1 MAIDIDDNL
10 PLSTI
15 FVLILIISAGFILQI
30 FPCRLQNALNN
41 NMYLKHLLGFFTLLF
56 IVVLNSSLKNRK
68 DIVLKSLVLYIFFI
82 LLTKTDYNF
91 LIVILI
97 LLGLSYVIF
106 LEKDRLEKHKD
117 NNSSELATEENTEN
131 KINFYENA
139 INIIYIV
146 IILITFVGV
155 LVYMGEKKL
164 EYKKS
169 FNYITFFIGKT
180 DCKNTIKSAPIIK
193 SLKHAFD

>member
-1 MAIDIDDNL
+1 MVIDIDDSF

-30 FPCRLQNALNN
+30 FPCRLQNALNT
-41 NMYLKHLLGFFTLLF
+41 NMYLKHLFGFFTLLF
-56 IVVLNSSLKNRK
+56 VVVINSSLKNRK
-68 DIVLKSLVLYIFFI
+68 YIFLKSLLLYIFFI

-97 LLGLSYVIF
+97 LLGLTYVIF
-106 LEKDRLEKHKD
+106 LEKDRLENEKD
-117 NNSSELATEENTEN
+117 KNPNTKTPDEDK
-131 KINFYENA
+131 KISFYTNI

-146 IILITFVGV
+146 IILFTIVGV
-155 LVYMGEKKL
+155 FAYMGEKKL

>member
-1 MAIDIDDNL
+1 MAIDIDDSF

-15 FVLILIISAGFILQI
+15 FVLILIVSAGFILQI
-30 FPCRLQNALNN
+30 FPCRLQNALNS
-41 NMYLKHLLGFFTLLF
+41 NMYLKHLFGFFTLLF
-56 IVVLNSSLKNRK
+56 VVVINSSLKNRK
-68 DIVLKSLVLYIFFI
+68 YIFLKSLLLYIFFI

-97 LLGLSYVIF
+97 LLGLTYVIF
-106 LEKDRLEKHKD
+106 LEKDRLENEKD
-117 NNSSELATEENTEN
+117 KNPNTKTPDEDK
-131 KINFYENA
+131 KISFYTNI

-146 IILITFVGV
+146 IILFTIVGV
-155 LVYMGEKKL
+155 FAYMGEKKL

-180 DCKNTIKSAPIIK
+180 DCKNTISSPPIIK

>member
-1 MAIDIDDNL
+1 
-10 PLSTI
+10 
-15 FVLILIISAGFILQI
+15 
-30 FPCRLQNALNN
+30 
-41 NMYLKHLLGFFTLLF
+41 MYLKHLFGFFTLLF
-56 IVVLNSSLKNRK
+56 VVVLNSSLKNRK